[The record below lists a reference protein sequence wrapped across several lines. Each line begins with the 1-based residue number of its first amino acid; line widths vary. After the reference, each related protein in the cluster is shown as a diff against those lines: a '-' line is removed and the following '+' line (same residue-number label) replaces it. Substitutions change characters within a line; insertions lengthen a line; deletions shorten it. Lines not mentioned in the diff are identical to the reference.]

1 MLESRVGRIAS
12 ITILVVGLAEC
23 ATAAPI
29 EPLDVELSVQGAP
42 VEAEGCTGGDWSL
55 SWSGQV
61 PGESGPVDDY
71 LISYSSFDTTHKE
84 DRQGPPVSLTIT
96 PVTCKDDQ
104 GNVVVSAS
112 IAGGDRLVRGVV
124 ALKNDPAAKAPFF
137 VLEVSDAGTCSLN
150 FGSMRQEITEYL
162 VALRSTDFMALS
174 PALRVHR
181 TDLRE
186 GFEKHFKLSGQIT
199 PLSPF
204 CMGHQIVR
212 GELTLRYKRRDE
224 VPQLSLAGCAN
235 LATGGATTIQA
246 STSPTGGDLTFE
258 SAPADFLSIQ
268 PKMNAAH
275 ITGANPGRGQLNAS
289 YTYKGKTAAAHLPAS
304 TVELVSINDGQ
315 PSAPMGLYGID
326 AKLSSKVYSIP
337 FQTQPADAGDLLIFV
352 AQNDSI
358 VSVNT
363 NRNSI
368 AIQPVR
374 EGRTIISAKTLCGEP
389 VGPPIEIEIRTC
401 DEEVQADLKRRQEI
415 AMHREREIAKRITTL
430 TADSEF
436 QRAGTEVAEHTANM
450 AVKTAEVIAATLTG
464 GQAAAVRNGTA
475 TAVSLRNI
483 EMAQNVWDTSNVI
496 KDANAGNINSSL
508 LGAAVV
514 TAGKW
519 TLSSLKGLIE
529 AGLAA
534 QDLGQDLGTLI
545 GFTEQL
551 EQLTAQ
557 HDEARR
563 EVHEITRRLHICEK
577 LPPPPPLPPKKDEP
591 RPPPTQE
598 TQEPPPVDIPVE
610 DLPTEPPQQEPEQPP
625 QPPPGPPDPPRA
637 PGSAGLCVR
646 PVEEP
651 LGSDDLRDVLTSVNQ
666 FKTASQRAREAFEAF
681 RTSLQP
687 VQQSLALDQNAQITA
702 VKSMAGPFDAM
713 VEQLFSVAD
722 VARAQEKRFELCTEK
737 LPTQLEKIE
746 ATLPIATRQ

>member
-1 MLESRVGRIAS
+1 MFESRSGRIAS
-12 ITILVVGLAEC
+12 ITIMAFGLAEC

-55 SWSGQV
+55 SWHGQV
-61 PGESGPVDDY
+61 PGEGGPIDDM

-84 DRQGPPVSLTIT
+84 DRQGPPVSLTVK

-104 GNVVVSAS
+104 GNVAVSAS
-112 IAGGDRLVRGVV
+112 IAGGDRLVRGVI

-137 VLEVSDAGTCSLN
+137 IFEVSDAGTCSIN
-150 FGSMRQEITEYL
+150 FAGAMGQEFTEYL
-162 VALRSTDFMALS
+162 VALRSTDLMGLS
-174 PALRVHR
+174 PALRVDR
-181 TDLRE
+181 TEMRE
-186 GFEKHFKLSGQIT
+186 GFEKHFKLSGQII

-204 CMGHQIVR
+204 CMGHKIVR
-212 GELTLRYKRRDE
+212 GDLTLRYKRRDE
-224 VPQLSLAGCAN
+224 LPQLSLAGCAN
-235 LATGGATTIQA
+235 LPKGGATTIQA
-246 STSPTGGDLTFE
+246 NVSPVGGDLTFE
-258 SAPADFLSIQ
+258 SVPADVLSVQ
-268 PKMNAAH
+268 PQASAAR
-275 ITGANPGRGQLNAS
+275 ITGANPGRGQLKAS
-289 YTYKGKTAAAHLPAS
+289 YMYNGKTAAANLPAS

-326 AKLSSKVYSIP
+326 AKLSSKVYPIP
-337 FQTQPADAGDLLIFV
+337 IQTHPVDAGDLLIFV
-352 AQNDSI
+352 AENDAI

-368 AIQPVR
+368 GIQPVR
-374 EGRTIISAKTLCGEP
+374 EGRTIIRAKTLCGEP
-389 VGPPIEIEIRTC
+389 VGPPMEIEVRTC
-401 DEEVQADLKRRQEI
+401 DDEVQAELKRRQEI
-415 AMHREREIAKRITTL
+415 AMHREREIVKRITSL

-436 QRAGTEVAEHTANM
+436 QRAGKEVAEHTANM

-464 GQAAAVRNGTA
+464 SQAAAVRNGTA
-475 TAVSLRNI
+475 TAATLRNV
-483 EMAQNVWDTSNVI
+483 EMAQNVWDTSNVV

-519 TLSSLKGLIE
+519 TLSSLKSFIE

-534 QDLGQDLGTLI
+534 QDLGQDLGTLV

-577 LPPPPPLPPKKDEP
+577 LPPPPPLPPKKDKP
-591 RPPPTQE
+591 QPPPIQE
-598 TQEPPPVDIPVE
+598 TEEPPPVDIPVE
-610 DLPTEPPQQEPEQPP
+610 EVPTEQPQETPP
-625 QPPPGPPDPPRA
+625 QPPPGPPDPPRT

-651 LGSDDLRDVLTSVNQ
+651 LGSDDLREALASVNQ
-666 FKTASQRAREAFEAF
+666 FKTASQRAREIFEAF
-681 RTSLQP
+681 TASLQP
-687 VQQSLALDQNAQITA
+687 VQQSLAQDQNAQIAA
-702 VKSMAGPFDAM
+702 VKSMAGPFDNM
-713 VEQLFSVAD
+713 VEQLFSMAD
-722 VARAQEKRFELCTEK
+722 VARAQEKRFELCTAK
-737 LPTQLEKIE
+737 LPTQMEKIE
-746 ATLPIATRQ
+746 ATMPKATGQ